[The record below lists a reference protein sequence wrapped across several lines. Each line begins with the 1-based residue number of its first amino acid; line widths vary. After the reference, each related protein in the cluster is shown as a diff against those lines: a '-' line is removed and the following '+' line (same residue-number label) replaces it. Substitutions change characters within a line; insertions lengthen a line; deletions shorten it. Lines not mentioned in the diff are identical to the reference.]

1 MKDSQPS
8 QRAVITLSKYVKVDN
23 ERFSTAPSLPPSLKY
38 IKVNNE
44 RFSTHSFAPRNRLYV
59 K

>member
-23 ERFSTAPSLPPSLKY
+23 ERFSTSHLC
-38 IKVNNE
+38 
-44 RFSTHSFAPRNRLYV
+44 
-59 K
+59 